1 MRVTDEERARL
12 EAAVREAEATTGA
25 EIVVM
30 VVDGVTDYRAA
41 EMTLAGVAALV
52 VPGALLPFSFVPAL
66 WIWLA
71 QLVLFVVLAVLLP
84 LLAGGRRLVGRAR
97 VEADVRAAAQ
107 AQFFARGLRNTTRRA
122 AVLFFVAPEER
133 CVELLYDDA
142 AASVGEGQWRGV
154 AGTLA
159 RGMKGE
165 DPVAAIEKAVAEA
178 GRLLAGR
185 FPREPGDADE
195 LPNVIIG

>member
-1 MRVTDEERARL
+1 MRFTEEERTRL
-12 EAAVREAEATTGA
+12 EEAVRAAEATTGA

-52 VPGALLPFSFVPAL
+52 LPGVLLPFSFVPAL
-66 WIWLA
+66 WIWLV

-97 VEADVRAAAQ
+97 VERDVRAAAE

-122 AVLFFVAPEER
+122 AVLIFVAPEER
-133 CVELLYDDA
+133 CAVLLYDDA
-142 AASVGEGQWRGV
+142 AAAVGEGQWRGV
-154 AGTLA
+154 AGGLA
-159 RGMKGE
+159 RGMKGGA
-165 DPVAAIEKAVAEA
+165 PVMAIEEAVGTA
-178 GRLLAGR
+178 GRLLSGH
-185 FPREPGDADE
+185 FPRGADDADE
-195 LPNVIIG
+195 LPNVIIE